1 MVFSSSTFL
10 FLFLPIAIAGYYLL
24 HPRYRN
30 GFLLLIS
37 LAFYAW
43 GEPKFVVVMIASIL
57 LNWGAAFLVDW
68 SKKHNRRGKGILVAA
83 VAANL
88 ALLFVFKYLNFTV
101 RNINRIFPIFEQTKI
116 VLPIGISFFTF
127 QAISYVVDV
136 YRGKGECQKNPLNV
150 GLYISFFPQLIA
162 GPIVRFETIAREI
175 KERSTTWEDFCAG
188 MERFLRGLF
197 KKMLLSNQLAIVAD
211 QAFGTPYGELSVG
224 MAWLGAFAYA
234 FQIFFDFSGYSDM
247 AIGLGR
253 IFGFH
258 FDENFD
264 YPYISRSVTEFWRR
278 WHISLGTWFRDYV
291 YFPLG
296 GSRVSGKGKHI
307 RNLLIVWLL
316 TGIWH
321 GASWNFL
328 AWGLMYFVLLVVE
341 KYIIHPER
349 FSRNSV
355 SRYGWQMVSMLAVLL
370 GWVLFRAEGMT
381 NGIRYGL
388 SMLGIGAPLS
398 SNDAVFYSREYIVVF
413 AVAILCSTP
422 VFRLL
427 KERVEQTRWAWVA
440 DIGRAAVYAAL
451 LLFSVSFLVMG
462 SHNPFIYFNF

>member
-10 FLFLPIAIAGYYLL
+10 FLFLPIAIVGYYLL

-30 GFLLLIS
+30 VFLLLIS

-68 SKKHNRRGKGILVAA
+68 AKKHNRSGKGVLLAA
-83 VAANL
+83 IAANL
-88 ALLFVFKYLNFTV
+88 ALLFVFKYLNFTI

-175 KERSTTWEDFCAG
+175 KERSTTWEDFCVG
-188 MERFLRGLF
+188 IERFLRGLF

-211 QAFGTPYGELSVG
+211 RAFGTPYGELSAC
-224 MAWLGAFAYA
+224 MAWLGALAYA

-253 IFGFH
+253 VFGFH
-258 FDENFD
+258 FDENFN

-328 AWGLMYFVLLVVE
+328 AWGLMYFVMLVLE

-349 FSRNSV
+349 FPGNSV
-355 SRYGWQMVSMLAVLL
+355 GRYGWQIVSMLAVLL

-381 NGIRYGL
+381 RGIYYGL
-388 SMLGIGAPLS
+388 SMLGVGAPFN
-398 SNDAVFYSREYIVVF
+398 SNDAVFYSREYMVVF
-413 AVAILCSTP
+413 AAAILCSTP
-422 VFRLL
+422 VFRWL
-427 KERVEQTRWAWVA
+427 KERVEQTRWAWAA
-440 DIGRAAVYAAL
+440 DVVKVVIYAAL
-451 LLFSVSFLVMG
+451 FLFSVSFLVMG